1 MMRFH
6 LLFGVSLILGMTTAC
21 EREDAP
27 PIIVHVLRDPS
38 ASFAKSL
45 RQTDFQFG
53 LTKPRLKSG
62 KWVMVAT
69 NEGNSYPTLV
79 RRLADTQ
86 QDLLILNSPSDL
98 PDTPAVRGH
107 VGKPQFVC
115 GGTPAYIP
123 DWISGE
129 SREAAEMYL
138 KYLAAHCEGRKSP

>member
-1 MMRFH
+1 MMRFN

-21 EREDAP
+21 KREDAP
-27 PIIVHVLRDPS
+27 PIIVHVLHDPS

-45 RQTDFQFG
+45 RQTDLQFG
-53 LTKPRLKSG
+53 LTKPRLNSG

-98 PDTPAVRGH
+98 PDTAAVRGH
-107 VGKPQFVC
+107 VGKPQLVC
-115 GGTPAYIP
+115 GGAPAYIP
-123 DWISGE
+123 DWVSGE

-138 KYLAAHCEGRKSP
+138 QYLTAHCDGSKSP